1 MSTLKQKSLPILN
14 SILPLIGWE
23 MKDIMWNMCSL
34 ALGKKICPMNENQ
47 EGKQACLR

>member
-1 MSTLKQKSLPILN
+1 MPTLKQKTLPILN

-34 ALGKKICPMNENQ
+34 ALGKKNMSHEW
-47 EGKQACLR
+47 ELGRKTACLR